1 MTERRKHRQV
11 EVAFWARLKDPLRG
25 TVTGEFQEMSVS
37 GLYLTLDE
45 ENDFFVMM
53 GLNVSIYGEGWG
65 DSMSA
70 LLVQV
75 VRVQNR
81 EVAIRILDACDDF

>member
-1 MTERRKHRQV
+1 
-11 EVAFWARLKDPLRG
+11 LKDPLRG

-70 LLVQV
+70 LLVHV

>member
-1 MTERRKHRQV
+1 MME
-11 EVAFWARLKDPLRG
+11 
-25 TVTGEFQEMSVS
+25 
-37 GLYLTLDE
+37 LD
-45 ENDFFVMM
+45 
-53 GLNVSIYGEGWG
+53 VSIHGEGWG